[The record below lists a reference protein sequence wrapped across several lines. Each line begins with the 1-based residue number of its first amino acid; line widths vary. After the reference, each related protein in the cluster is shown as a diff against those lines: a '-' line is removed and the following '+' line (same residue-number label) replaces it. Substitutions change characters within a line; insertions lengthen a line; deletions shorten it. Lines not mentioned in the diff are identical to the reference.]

1 MLADVHSED
10 GGWLNTLNSSEESDK
25 VTIPSGFSSSSL
37 SLSSSSSLGT
47 GWDDDA
53 PTEGIPTKS
62 G

>member
-1 MLADVHSED
+1 MSANVLSGDR
-10 GGWLNTLNSSEESDK
+10 GWLNTSNSSEESDK
-25 VTIPSGFSSSSL
+25 VTTPSGFSSSSL